1 MDTDDFDVI
10 RYLQDRSVG
19 ITYAGKNVSKGW
31 IGINC
36 IFCIDPSNHLGIN
49 LHAKTFSCFK
59 CGEKGN
65 AVKLI
70 ETMDGVSKSE
80 AFAILRQYKV
90 SGFSSSVLP
99 LSKNYQSKV
108 KLPISASKSFSERHL
123 QYLENRRFDPQRVI
137 QTYDLY
143 ATGPTGNYKHRII
156 IPVTLN
162 HRMVAFVGRDITG
175 KSEMAYKNSSE
186 ENSIRDVKQCLYN
199 MDSVLLE
206 KAVVVEGIFDAWRIG
221 DGAVATF
228 GTKYTKEQVRLLKG
242 LKQVFIM
249 FDADAIPLAHK
260 FAYDLSGLVKEVEV
274 LELSEGDPD
283 NLSDEDVRALR
294 KDLRL

>member
-1 MDTDDFDVI
+1 MKTNDFDVI
-10 RYLQDRSVG
+10 RYLQDRNIS
-19 ITYAGKNVSKGW
+19 ITYAGKNVSRGW

-65 AVKLI
+65 VIKLI
-70 ETMDGVSKSE
+70 ESMDGVPKSE
-80 AFAILRQYKV
+80 AFAIIRQYQT
-90 SGFSSSVLP
+90 SGLSGSVLP
-99 LSKNYQSKV
+99 SSKNYQSKV
-108 KLPISASKSFSERHL
+108 KLPISATKSFSERHL
-123 QYLENRRFDPQRVI
+123 QYLESRRCDPQRVI

-156 IPVTLN
+156 IPVTFN
-162 HRMVAFVGRDITG
+162 RRMVAFVGRDITG
-175 KSEMAYKNSSE
+175 KAEIAYKNSSE
-186 ENSIRDVKQCLYN
+186 ENSIRDVKHCLYN
-199 MDSVLLE
+199 MDSVLLD

-260 FAYDLSGLVKEVEV
+260 LAYDLSGLVKEVEV

-283 NLSDEDVRALR
+283 DLTDDDVRALR